1 MDLFL
6 REATER
12 IGPQGYDSL
21 DLFKSVL
28 DWPMARSEQFK
39 VETCA
44 QRLMPAETQRIR
56 TNDHVHKNPKT
67 QPAPQTSSL
76 WILI

>member
-1 MDLFL
+1 MRFSSLFRGFAGGVMDLFL

-28 DWPMARSEQFK
+28 DWPMARSE
-39 VETCA
+39 
-44 QRLMPAETQRIR
+44 
-56 TNDHVHKNPKT
+56 
-67 QPAPQTSSL
+67 
-76 WILI
+76 